1 MLLSLAGLLS
11 SFRQGFMISWGDVIA
26 VVTRDHLSSSCP
38 DELNTSIIMD
48 LDCAED
54 RNDILQSVGVFY
66 HH

>member
-1 MLLSLAGLLS
+1 
-11 SFRQGFMISWGDVIA
+11 MISWGDVIA
-26 VVTRDHLSSSCP
+26 LVIRDHLSSSCP

-54 RNDILQSVGVFY
+54 VNDILQSLGVFY